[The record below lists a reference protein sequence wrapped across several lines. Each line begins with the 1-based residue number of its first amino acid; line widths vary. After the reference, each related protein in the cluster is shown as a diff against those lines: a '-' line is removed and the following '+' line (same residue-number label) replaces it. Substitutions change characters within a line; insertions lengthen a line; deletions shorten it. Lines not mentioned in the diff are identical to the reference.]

1 MNCKIRCQISDK
13 SIQSYLM
20 MNPVIAQFYRLN
32 LTFKAQPPYH
42 ETIVIGSKAFNSWK
56 RDIWVLMV
64 IVTCLSWWDF
74 GTWWGVTH
82 WSWCLC
88 WQKICPSSY
97 SSDTFEVINIHSLHK
112 HPQTHLV
119 PDLAHAG
126 CLEGDFLNMD
136 TLTCVFQTYH
146 PDFPEVYS
154 DLLHTYNSSRRSVMV
169 VVLGGRVAYYPHP
182 KHPKGRKRCDTEEEK
197 VTMAPRRRHDTPV
210 APPNPISTIILRSK
224 VKLIK
229 PMKKHRSES

>member
-1 MNCKIRCQISDK
+1 
-13 SIQSYLM
+13 
-20 MNPVIAQFYRLN
+20 
-32 LTFKAQPPYH
+32 
-42 ETIVIGSKAFNSWK
+42 
-56 RDIWVLMV
+56 
-64 IVTCLSWWDF
+64 
-74 GTWWGVTH
+74 
-82 WSWCLC
+82 
-88 WQKICPSSY
+88 
-97 SSDTFEVINIHSLHK
+97 
-112 HPQTHLV
+112 
-119 PDLAHAG
+119 
-126 CLEGDFLNMD
+126 MD

-154 DLLHTYNSSRRSVMV
+154 YLLHTYNSSRRSVIV

-229 PMKKHRSES
+229 PMKKHRSESQSSAKRRLDLESPSRNQILGAFSEVSSLCIILGIFWFQRRWSPDSNDSRTKVKTRHAASVCVTLLHCGTLRLWSRLL